1 MTAFFVCDT
10 IYLRK
15 RKRKG
20 LKFEVVV
27 LLFNKNKFKAS
38 VIEVGLTICDIA
50 KFLSINPATL
60 YRKMNG
66 TSDFT
71 LNEIQ
76 MIKSKLSLDMEKVKE
91 IFFA

>member
-1 MTAFFVCDT
+1 M
-10 IYLRK
+10 
-15 RKRKG
+15 
-20 LKFEVVV
+20 

-38 VIEVGLTICDIA
+38 VIEIGLTMSDIA
-50 KFLSINPATL
+50 EYLSVNPATL

-76 MIKSKLSLDMEKVKE
+76 VLKKKLCLDMEKVKE